1 MRRARA
7 LAGAVLLALV
17 SLVVAASAARAELKP
32 ISPFAA
38 TESAPPS
45 AFGARPIASPLQSRG
60 PLGSLLAWVVDKQQ
74 TMQRTL
80 AMSVKDLK
88 SANPIAGA
96 LTLTALSFIYGIL
109 HAVGPGHGKTI
120 ISSYVVANE
129 ETVRRGVMISFIAAA
144 LQALTAVA
152 LVSLFLFGLNA
163 SGLQIN
169 AWSNQLESVSYAL
182 IALVGV
188 YLLTTQLLKL
198 WRNWHGAP
206 LAFASVG
213 DSRHSHGA
221 LERHDHS
228 HHVHDHEH
236 DHSHA
241 RDHSHEQA
249 HAHAHDHDHD
259 HHQLAHDHH
268 HGHHHAPGEAC
279 DHIVDARQLAGPF
292 SWRKVMAVVFS
303 VGIRPC
309 TGAILV
315 LVFAVT
321 QGVFWAG
328 VAATFA
334 MAFGTAI
341 TVALLATAA
350 LGSRELALKLGGAN
364 GSWANAVW
372 TTCTI
377 GGAVVIFLFGA
388 LLFAASLGPARPF

>member
-1 MRRARA
+1 
-7 LAGAVLLALV
+7 
-17 SLVVAASAARAELKP
+17 
-32 ISPFAA
+32 
-38 TESAPPS
+38 
-45 AFGARPIASPLQSRG
+45 
-60 PLGSLLAWVVDKQQ
+60 
-74 TMQRTL
+74 
-80 AMSVKDLK
+80 MSVKGLK
-88 SANPIAGA
+88 SDNPIAGA
-96 LTLTALSFIYGIL
+96 LTLAALSFLYGIL

-129 ETVRRGVMISFIAAA
+129 ETVRRGVIISFIAAG

-152 LVSLFLFGLNA
+152 LVSLLLFGLNA

-169 AWSNQLESVSYAL
+169 AWSNQLESVSYAM
-182 IALVGV
+182 IAVVGL
-188 YLLTTQLLKL
+188 YLLTTQLYRL
-198 WRNWHGAP
+198 WGNWRGAP
-206 LAFASVG
+206 A
-213 DSRHSHGA
+213 
-221 LERHDHS
+221 
-228 HHVHDHEH
+228 
-236 DHSHA
+236 
-241 RDHSHEQA
+241 A
-249 HAHAHDHDHD
+249 HALPKRMLTWGATTTDMTIITITTMATIMAITTMPTAIDHHDHD
-259 HHQLAHDHH
+259 H

-321 QGVFWAG
+321 QGLFWAG

-341 TVALLATAA
+341 TVAVLATLCA
-350 LGSRELALKLGGAN
+350 RLARACAQAWRGERN
-364 GSWANAVW
+364 WANAVW